1 MIFPQDVHKVITQS
15 NKALGENN
23 KIHIIVLVIVLGG
36 IALFFVSD
44 SLLRSLFGTGLGVT
58 LLVDAVIIG
67 FVGFLVFR
75 FVIFDEDAK
84 KKEYE
89 GQESDSFAKYMW
101 LRKDTHTSAALRG
114 NDVTIFEYV
123 NGSAMCVIEM
133 RFGSNNDE
141 KAYGTRNIY
150 EKMIQI
156 AADNKLES
164 RIISSQENFR
174 NSAEFKEQIAAIN
187 RITDSKA
194 ARNVTM
200 INDAIIEQSVKLCN
214 VDIIYFMLRTTSNHQ
229 RYDLEIALKRIFAVM
244 HGNINA
250 FRSIKFLNP
259 EELMEFYREFYKI
272 AAIDLSMMRTM
283 ELAELN
289 EEFDEIVQLLQVKTE
304 TGRVFNT
311 KDLNLVNCKE
321 TQIKNSVKVVQ
332 QVGKSND

>member
-1 MIFPQDVHKVITQS
+1 MIFPQDVHKVITQT
-15 NKALGENN
+15 NKIKGENEVHLY
-23 KIHIIVLVIVLGG
+23 ILLTVIGG
-36 IALFFVSD
+36 GFLFFIID
-44 SLLRSLFGTGLGVT
+44 FLLGNLFGAGLGVT
-58 LLVDAVIIG
+58 ILVFLVIALAI
-67 FVGFLVFR
+67 GFLVFR
-75 FVIFDEDAK
+75 FKIFDEDAK

-101 LRKDTHTSAALRG
+101 LRKDTHTSTALRG

-141 KAYGTRNIY
+141 KAYGTRTIY
-150 EKMIQI
+150 EKLIQI

-164 RIISSQENFR
+164 RVISSQENFR
-174 NSAEFKEQIAAIN
+174 NSEEFKEQIAAIN
-187 RITDSKA
+187 RITNAKS

-229 RYDLEIALKRIFAVM
+229 RYDLEIALKRIFSVM

-283 ELAELN
+283 ELTELN

-311 KDLNLVNCKE
+311 RDLNLVSCKE
-321 TQIKNSVKVVQ
+321 TQIKNNAKVTQ
-332 QVGKSND
+332 QVGK

>member
-1 MIFPQDVHKVITQS
+1 MIFPQDVHKVITQT
-15 NKALGENN
+15 NKIKGENEWRLY
-23 KIHIIVLVIVLGG
+23 VLLTVIGG
-36 IALFFVSD
+36 GFLFFIID
-44 SLLRSLFGTGLGVT
+44 FLLGNLFGAGLGVT
-58 LLVDAVIIG
+58 ILVFLVIALAI
-67 FVGFLVFR
+67 GFLVFR
-75 FVIFDEDAK
+75 FKIFDEDAK

-101 LRKDTHTSAALRG
+101 LRKDTHTSTALRG

-141 KAYGTRNIY
+141 KAYGTRTIY
-150 EKMIQI
+150 EKLIQI

-164 RIISSQENFR
+164 RVISSQENFR
-174 NSAEFKEQIAAIN
+174 NSEEFKEQIAAIN
-187 RITDSKA
+187 RITNAKS

-229 RYDLEIALKRIFAVM
+229 RYDLEIALKRIFSVM

-283 ELAELN
+283 ELTELN

-311 KDLNLVNCKE
+311 RDLNLVSCKE
-321 TQIKNSVKVVQ
+321 TQIKNNAKVTQ
-332 QVGKSND
+332 QVGK